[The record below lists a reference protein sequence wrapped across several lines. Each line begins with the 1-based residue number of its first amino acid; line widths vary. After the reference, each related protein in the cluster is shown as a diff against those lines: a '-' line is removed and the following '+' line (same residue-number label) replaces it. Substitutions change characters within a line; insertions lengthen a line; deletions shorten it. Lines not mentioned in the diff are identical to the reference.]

1 MLLSSSTFDLTELE
15 ALFNAFNSLSLRSN
29 STTLVT
35 PLEPSIVGTPK
46 NTSLIPYSPL
56 THEQAGITSFE
67 FEIIDLTMIAAAEEG
82 AK

>member
-1 MLLSSSTFDLTELE
+1 MLLSSSTFDLTASD
-15 ALFNAFNSLSLRSN
+15 ALFSALNSLLLSSI

-56 THEQAGITSFE
+56 TQEHAGIISLE
-67 FEIIDLTMIAAAEEG
+67 SERIDLTIIAAAEDG